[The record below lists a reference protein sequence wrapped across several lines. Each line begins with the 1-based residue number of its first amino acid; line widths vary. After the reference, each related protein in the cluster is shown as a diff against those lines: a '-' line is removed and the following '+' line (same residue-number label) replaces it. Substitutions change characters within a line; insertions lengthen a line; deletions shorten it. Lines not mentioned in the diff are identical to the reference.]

1 MCYCTVCFCNTVYKY
16 NALYVNCMQCV
27 LWAVQF
33 QYIVGQL
40 FFHCS
45 VFFLWSTVYIVHCPS
60 ATLFCNPI
68 ILCTMLC
75 ILFCVH
81 LNNVKCTSTMYI
93 YIHCC
98 APQCFSPSDLWPD
111 LTCTLCTILCYAV
124 HQDPSSK
131 KYSISGSAQITL
143 YCEFCA
149 LCSILSMGMQPST
162 ALLLRSWLY
171 RILLCTLCTLYT
183 VYTVYCTILSM
194 RMQRNTAL
202 LLWSCSNHFVLC
214 AHRVQFWG
222 CNQVLLS
229 F

>member
-93 YIHCC
+93 YIYIVVHHNASLLQISGLTWPVHCALFC
-98 APQCFSPSDLWPD
+98 AMLCIRIHHQRSTQSLDL
-111 LTCTLCTILCYAV
+111 LKSLCTV
-124 HQDPSSK
+124 N
-131 KYSISGSAQITL
+131 
-143 YCEFCA
+143 F
-149 LCSILSMGMQPST
+149 
-162 ALLLRSWLY
+162 
-171 RILLCTLCTLYT
+171 
-183 VYTVYCTILSM
+183 
-194 RMQRNTAL
+194 
-202 LLWSCSNHFVLC
+202 
-214 AHRVQFWG
+214 AHCVQFSAWG

-229 F
+229 SSVAGYIAFFCAHCVHCTLYTLYIVQFWVWGCNEILLQ

>member
-1 MCYCTVCFCNTVYKY
+1 MEHCLYCALSIHY
-16 NALYVNCMQCV
+16 NVLQSYYFVHYV
-27 LWAVQF
+27 
-33 QYIVGQL
+33 
-40 FFHCS
+40 
-45 VFFLWSTVYIVHCPS
+45 VHP
-60 ATLFCNPI
+60 
-68 ILCTMLC
+68 ILC
-75 ILFCVH
+75 
-81 LNNVKCTSTMYI
+81 NVRCTSTMYI

-98 APQCFSPSDLWPD
+98 APQCFSPSELWPD

-162 ALLLRSWLY
+162 ALLLRSWSY
-171 RILLCTLCTLYT
+171 RNVLCTLCTLYT
-183 VYTVYCTILSM
+183 VYTVYCTILSISLHPHTWGC
-194 RMQRNTAL
+194 NEIL
-202 LLWSCSNHFVLC
+202 LSFSGAAQITLYCAAC